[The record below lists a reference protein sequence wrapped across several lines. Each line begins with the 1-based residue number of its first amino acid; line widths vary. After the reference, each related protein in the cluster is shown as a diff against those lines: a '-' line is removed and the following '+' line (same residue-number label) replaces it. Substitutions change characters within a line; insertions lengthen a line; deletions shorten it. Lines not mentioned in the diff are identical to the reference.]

1 MRWAGSAMGGE
12 WQSTTLGACV
22 RFISGGTPSKAQPGY
37 WGGDLPWVTAKDMK
51 RFWVDRTEDQLT
63 PIGAR
68 EANFIAPAG
77 STLILVRGMTLH
89 SNVPI
94 VRVRRDVA
102 FNQDVKAAIPHRG
115 ISNDYIPYLLLGHK
129 AALLDKV
136 DSAGHGTGRLP
147 LEVLSDFLVPLPTIK
162 EQGAIADLLSGLDDK
177 VELNRRMA
185 ETLEGMA
192 RAIFKSWFVDFDPVR
207 AQAEGR
213 PTGLPD
219 DLAAQFPDRFGA
231 DGLPEGWEPVTLADL
246 ADLNPESWSRSNYP
260 TIIQYVDLSNAK
272 WGTIEAFEHYSRDAA
287 PSRAQ
292 RILRPADTIVGTVR
306 PGNGSYALIDEN
318 GKTGSTGF
326 AVLRPRRPSFRE
338 LVYLAVTSPENIE
351 RLAQLADGGAY
362 PAVRPD
368 VVAATEVPG
377 FSRPVVEAFA
387 KAVAPL
393 IDRMESAKRESRTLA
408 TLRDTL
414 LPKLISGELRIAD
427 AEQRIAAA

>member
-1 MRWAGSAMGGE
+1 MMDEKS
-12 WQSTTLGACV
+12 
-22 RFISGGTPSKAQPGY
+22 AQPNASASTMTSA
-37 WGGDLPWVTAKDMK
+37 PIRAPKD
-51 RFWVDRTEDQLT
+51 
-63 PIGAR
+63 
-68 EANFIAPAG
+68 
-77 STLILVRGMTLH
+77 
-89 SNVPI
+89 
-94 VRVRRDVA
+94 VRVQRT
-102 FNQDVKAAIPHRG
+102 
-115 ISNDYIPYLLLGHK
+115 ISHLLG
-129 AALLDKV
+129 
-136 DSAGHGTGRLP
+136 S
-147 LEVLSDFLVPLPTIK
+147 
-162 EQGAIADLLSGLDDK
+162 LDDK
-177 VELNRRMA
+177 IELNCRMA

-207 AQAEGR
+207 AKAKGR

-219 DLAAQFPDRFGA
+219 DLTALFPDRFGA
-231 DGLPEGWEPVTLADL
+231 DGLPEGWGPITLAEL
-246 ADLNPESWSRSNYP
+246 ADLNSESWSRSNYP
-260 TIIQYVDLSNAK
+260 AAIQYVDLSNTK
-272 WGTIEAFEHYSRDAA
+272 WGTIEAFEHYARDAA

-292 RILRPADTIVGTVR
+292 RILRLGDTLVGTVR

-326 AVLRPRRPSFRE
+326 AALRPKRSAFRE
-338 LVYLAVTSPENIE
+338 LVYLAATSPENIE

-368 VVAATEVPG
+368 VVAATEIPG
-377 FSRPVVEAFA
+377 FSRQVVEAFA